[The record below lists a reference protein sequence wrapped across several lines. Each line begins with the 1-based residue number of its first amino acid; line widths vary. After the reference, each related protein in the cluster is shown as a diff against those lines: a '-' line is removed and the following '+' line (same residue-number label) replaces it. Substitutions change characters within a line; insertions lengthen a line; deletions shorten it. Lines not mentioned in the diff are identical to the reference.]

1 MVIKMF
7 KIKRIIA
14 FCLDLFLVSF
24 LTVCITNVY
33 YINPYHDDVEE
44 ATKAYNEV
52 LNDYKN
58 LSSEDEI
65 EEFINNIQ
73 DKLYDYEHTQIYVNM
88 WYIIFYVGY
97 FVFFAYFTEG
107 QTLGKKLMS
116 LKIVKED
123 NSKVN
128 FWGLLKRTITNGSSF
143 FMGMNLIALASL
155 VLTLSLKASRLY
167 VLLYVGIFIL
177 STIIEVAN
185 IIIYIKNPN
194 NKCLNDFI
202 SHTKVIRVE

>member
-7 KIKRIIA
+7 KIKRLIA
-14 FCLDLFLVSF
+14 FCIDLLIISI
-24 LTVCITNVY
+24 LTLCITNVD
-33 YINPYHDDVEE
+33 YINPYMNDVED

-58 LSSEDEI
+58 LSNEDEI

-88 WYIIFYVGY
+88 WYIIFYLGY
-97 FVFFAYFTEG
+97 FVIFAYFTGG

-116 LKIVKED
+116 IKIVKED
-123 NSKVN
+123 GSKVGIG
-128 FWGLLKRTITNGSSF
+128 GLLKRTITNGSSF
-143 FMGMNLIALASL
+143 FMGMNIMALTSLILTISMKPTRTY
-155 VLTLSLKASRLY
+155 VLTFMSIMVLS
-167 VLLYVGIFIL
+167 I
-177 STIIEVAN
+177 IIEIAN
-185 IIIYIKNPN
+185 IIVYIKNKD

-202 SHTKVIRVE
+202 SGTKVIRTE